1 MREEILILTNHRANA
16 FKLGASAL
24 GLIAATL
31 FAPAAAI
38 AQDSTASASEPEIVV
53 TAQRREE
60 RSVDVPISVATLSN
74 DQLQTANVTQ
84 LSDTSKLT
92 PGLRFDSA
100 GSAVQPT
107 IRGVGTAITTSGG
120 GPNVATYVDGFFLP
134 NTYSSD
140 IQLMKVSSIQVL
152 KGPQGT
158 LFGRNTTGGAILVTS
173 ADPSTETAGEVRAQY
188 GRFNAVTLQGYVTT
202 GLSDSVAVD
211 VEGVFRSGDGYFTD
225 RVAKNDKVG
234 KYTNWSVR
242 AGIKADFSDA
252 VSLLVRYTHTEND
265 DPTNQNVNVFVDSD
279 GQAGFL
285 SKVSAAGRTAYGRQ
299 DSRGLPLAYFFA
311 PASTVA
317 TAPGDIRLD
326 ARTGLKVKI
335 DMVTGTLNADL
346 GFANLTSYTQYRRE
360 SSPYFGDLDA
370 TALPFFGLFVNIQD
384 KTISQEFVLNSKPGS
399 PLQWTAGLNYFNY
412 KDAYANVDASFGG
425 APFIPFGGSF
435 TKTVSYAAFIDAT
448 YALTDQL
455 FITAGARYSHDEV
468 QDSFFVTNPFTFSYQ
483 GPAGQTI
490 PFAGP
495 AGSQIPVDT
504 LKGDRV
510 TPRFVIRYKPSEQ
523 SSIYASYT
531 RGYKAGI
538 LNVGGLSQEVIKPET
553 ISAFEAG
560 YKYDDR
566 VFSFDA
572 AGFYYDYKNLQVSS
586 FQSGAAQIRNAAS
599 SEIYGAE
606 TQMRYRVSNAFSVNA
621 GAAWTHARYKSFA
634 NAPYYTYCDPVAAVG
649 TALWCVPQNLGG
661 FGPGAIVQTTTDASG
676 GKMQRSPEFTGN
688 VGASYATDISGGK
701 MTLSGNLYYTS
712 DFFFDPSQQFRQKAY
727 ALLSLR
733 AQWQDK
739 SERFTIAAF
748 GDNVTNKRFRTQV
761 LFTTLGT
768 GSVWNSPA
776 TYGIQFGAKF

>member
-1 MREEILILTNHRANA
+1 MLTNHRANA
-16 FKLGASAL
+16 FKFGASAL

-335 DMVTGTLNADL
+335 DMVTGT
-346 GFANLTSYTQYRRE
+346 
-360 SSPYFGDLDA
+360 
-370 TALPFFGLFVNIQD
+370 
-384 KTISQEFVLNSKPGS
+384 
-399 PLQWTAGLNYFNY
+399 
-412 KDAYANVDASFGG
+412 
-425 APFIPFGGSF
+425 
-435 TKTVSYAAFIDAT
+435 
-448 YALTDQL
+448 
-455 FITAGARYSHDEV
+455 
-468 QDSFFVTNPFTFSYQ
+468 
-483 GPAGQTI
+483 
-490 PFAGP
+490 
-495 AGSQIPVDT
+495 
-504 LKGDRV
+504 
-510 TPRFVIRYKPSEQ
+510 
-523 SSIYASYT
+523 